1 MRQVF
6 DTPKSPLFYY
16 TCSMYSCI
24 QTSSVIRGRVFST
37 IYIPTSINFLKF
49 SIFLI
54 SKTKNSHF
62 VDVVTTAGVGWT
74 MAGLVSDQIGLAVI
88 RETKDNKIQQQTSLS
103 F

>member
-1 MRQVF
+1 MGEGKVAQMQV
-6 DTPKSPLFYY
+6 
-16 TCSMYSCI
+16 
-24 QTSSVIRGRVFST
+24 R
-37 IYIPTSINFLKF
+37 NLKA
-49 SIFLI
+49 
-54 SKTKNSHF
+54 NSYF